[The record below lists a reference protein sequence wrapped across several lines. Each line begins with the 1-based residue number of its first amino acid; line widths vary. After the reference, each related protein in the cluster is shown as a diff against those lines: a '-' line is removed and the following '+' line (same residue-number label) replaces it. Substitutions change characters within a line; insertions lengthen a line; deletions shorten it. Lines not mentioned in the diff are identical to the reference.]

1 MTSDFVARSE
11 FAEVAQYDSQFLP
24 PDNKPLDSSALSIM
38 KSLVL
43 DTPPQVIARHI
54 TLFDIN
60 LMRIVGDCDVG
71 FGLFSGLELIT
82 LPQGS
87 YLRQDVIER
96 QVIVWWCYVN
106 LHNDGM
112 FRKILEQVICL
123 ETDCVS
129 VLQRL

>member
-1 MTSDFVARSE
+1 MTNFVTSDFVTRSQ
-11 FAEVAQYDSQFLP
+11 FAQVAQYDSQFLP

-38 KSLVL
+38 KCLVL
-43 DTPPQVIARHI
+43 DTPPQVLARHI

-60 LMRIVGDCDVG
+60 LMRIVGDRDVG

-96 QVIVWWCYVN
+96 QVKV
-106 LHNDGM
+106 
-112 FRKILEQVICL
+112 
-123 ETDCVS
+123 
-129 VLQRL
+129 